1 MFVVI
6 GRAVDDD
13 FMKGVIMAFVDP
25 LTRHHTVALHARS
38 RPCAELNKAPIA
50 SASVN
55 FNEQQCHERHQST
68 DGVGP
73 QNRRRRQR
81 LRVTKIT
88 RNI

>member
-1 MFVVI
+1 MFVVT

-13 FMKGVIMAFVDP
+13 RVKGVTMAFLDP

-38 RPCAELNKAPIA
+38 RSCEGLKKAPLA

-68 DGVGP
+68 DEVGP